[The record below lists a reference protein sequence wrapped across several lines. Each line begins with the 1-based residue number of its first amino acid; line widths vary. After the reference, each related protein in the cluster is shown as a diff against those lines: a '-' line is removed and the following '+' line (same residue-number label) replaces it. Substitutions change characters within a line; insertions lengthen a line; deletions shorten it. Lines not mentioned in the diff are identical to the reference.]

1 MTGLAQKNRDLYRR
15 CDRFLAGEVL
25 SSSTSGFP
33 ASKKQAVNKYEHR
46 RQHLNKSLCRTG
58 ECRTYRTLHLS
69 GFNVTLTYRVYAN
82 EGTNLISNE
91 SAELAGT
98 VILVFNFR
106 RSNTSFKSNGLPS
119 YKTGNVT
126 FINK

>member
-82 EGTNLISNE
+82 E
-91 SAELAGT
+91 
-98 VILVFNFR
+98 
-106 RSNTSFKSNGLPS
+106 
-119 YKTGNVT
+119 
-126 FINK
+126 